1 MSPFAV
7 TALMFVSMLALMGTG
22 LPIVYCLGSVG
33 TLSAFFLWG
42 EGALDVVYFA
52 IAGINEQQGFDGGSV
67 IYLHGFCTA

>member
-42 EGALDVVYFA
+42 KGRLTLS
-52 IAGINEQQGFDGGSV
+52 ILPRWN
-67 IYLHGFCTA
+67 